1 MGSPGMTV
9 PPAVARRA
17 VEWMVELQSEPVS
30 AGMRRDWQQWRN
42 SHPDHERAWQRIEA
56 VNGRLRSLESAQHP
70 AVTGALLSKPASS
83 ERRQAIKVL
92 SVLLFSA
99 GGAALLDQHFAW
111 SPLHAW
117 RADERTAIGARRVLA
132 LTDGTRVDLNT
143 GSAVNVQFD
152 DAARRLALLDGEIL
166 VSTSSDTAARTRP
179 FLVQTQHGMLRA
191 LGTRFA
197 VRLHPA
203 GTQLSVFD
211 GAVEVRPVQGV
222 AMRTVA
228 AGQQLVF
235 GKDSWGALQRAN
247 EDDVAWVDGLIV
259 ASGMRLDRFVA
270 EINRYSTLALSCAPD
285 IAGLRVSGS
294 YRIDDV
300 ERVLDTLAAML
311 SLQVETRTRLF
322 GHYRSGMRLLPRQ

>member
-1 MGSPGMTV
+1 MGSSKMPV

-30 AGMRRDWQQWRN
+30 ADVRRDWQQWRD
-42 SHPDHERAWQRIEA
+42 SHSDHERAWQRIEA

-70 AVTGALLSKPASS
+70 AVAGALLSKPASS
-83 ERRQAIKVL
+83 ERRQAIKAL

-132 LTDGTRVDLNT
+132 LADGTHVDLNT

-152 DAARRLALLDGEIL
+152 DAARRLAVLDGEIL
-166 VSTSSDTAARTRP
+166 VRTGSDSAAQARP
-179 FLVQTQHGMLRA
+179 FLVQTQHGTLRA

-211 GAVEVRPVQGV
+211 GAVEVRQQDGDAARIVS
-222 AMRTVA
+222 
-228 AGQQLVF
+228 AGQQLLF
-235 GKDSWGALQRAN
+235 GQDNWGALQEAN
-247 EDDVAWVDGLIV
+247 EDEVAWVDGLIV

-270 EINRYSTLALSCAPD
+270 ELNRYSTLALSCATD

-311 SLQVETRTRLF
+311 SLRLETRTRLF
-322 GHYRSGMRLLPRQ
+322 GRYRSGMHLARI